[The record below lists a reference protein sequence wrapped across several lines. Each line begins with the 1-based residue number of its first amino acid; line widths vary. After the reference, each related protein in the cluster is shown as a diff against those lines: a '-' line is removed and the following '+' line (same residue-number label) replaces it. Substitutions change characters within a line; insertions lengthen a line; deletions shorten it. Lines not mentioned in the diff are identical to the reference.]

1 MLFTSILASSA
12 VILSGLIAAPTH
24 AAPVGELR
32 VPIATINS
40 SLQDGLNGA
49 VQIRIGKSKP
59 FTVMLDTGSVGL
71 RLFPKAPKS
80 GITKVVLNEPLPN
93 GDQAQG
99 MLGRATITIG
109 KAVTTQK
116 VKFQYI
122 NSTNPWIDG
131 WQDQNVLG
139 ILGVGL
145 KDSKIPN
152 PLRYLSGK
160 QASTWSIS
168 FNRAGRGELILG
180 DAIPAN
186 ALMHFPLRRDG
197 RDRPDAIKYWDDHAA
212 PGCWTFA
219 TTSAPKQGASEYC
232 VDTWFDSGFP
242 IMRIKGTE
250 FNRIKVTPTKAL
262 LPGTTVRLA
271 ATGSAFAPLSF
282 NAGNQGS
289 RNTTRVA
296 STGRAVINTGNSY
309 FFDHRVYYNAATGD
323 IYLNRLATERGT
335 TG

>member
-1 MLFTSILASSA
+1 LITTSILTT
-12 VILSGLIAAPTH
+12 GLLLAGLGAAPAQAAPT
-24 AAPVGELR
+24 GKIR
-32 VPIATINS
+32 VPITTIDA
-40 SLQDGLNGA
+40 SLQDGQNGA
-49 VQIRIGKSKP
+49 VQIRIGKSAP

-80 GITKVVLNEPLPN
+80 GITKVALNEPLPN

-99 MLGRATITIG
+99 VLGNATITIG

-116 VKFQYI
+116 VNFQYI

-139 ILGVGL
+139 ILGIGL
-145 KDSKIPN
+145 KESKIPN
-152 PLRYLSGK
+152 PLRFLPGK
-160 QASTWSIS
+160 QASTWSIN
-168 FNRAGRGELILG
+168 FNRTGKGELILG
-180 DAIPAN
+180 DAIPAS
-186 ALMHFPLRRDG
+186 ALMHFPLKRDG
-197 RDRPDAIKYWDDHAA
+197 VDRPDTIKYWDDHAA
-212 PGCWTFA
+212 PGCWTF
-219 TTSAPKQGASEYC
+219 TTTRAPQQGARDYC

-242 IMRIKGTE
+242 IMRIKGRE

-289 RNTTRVA
+289 RNTTRLA
-296 STGRAVINTGNSY
+296 STGKAVINTGNSY
-309 FFDHRVYYNAATGD
+309 FFDHRVYYNATTGD
-323 IYLNRLATERGT
+323 IYLNRLTTERGT